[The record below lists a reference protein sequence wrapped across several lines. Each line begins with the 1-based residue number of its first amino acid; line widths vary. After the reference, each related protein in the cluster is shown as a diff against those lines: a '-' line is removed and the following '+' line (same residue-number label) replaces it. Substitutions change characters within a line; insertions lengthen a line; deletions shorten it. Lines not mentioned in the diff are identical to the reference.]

1 MQSSGR
7 TLQNS
12 HCYWIRQSFQ
22 DKRLIVRNRE
32 YLDRAARNILSLEY
46 FNKILRDVIPPA
58 KVILLKGEAILN
70 AVNENEGPRRLV
82 EIDILIKREDF
93 LFLRSRLSKAG
104 YRFPENIMPSS
115 GVGYIN
121 SVMGISG
128 LKSYPAIHLH
138 WHTVNNSFPSY
149 MFASR
154 IDIAEIWREAKPVQ
168 GWPDNILAMA
178 PHHQLIYLSEHGLKH
193 SFEKAKDLRD
203 IYNLITDKK
212 VYPLGLDW
220 ERVASDAKKFNL
232 GRAVYYGLY
241 FTSEILGA
249 KIPQGVLEELKP
261 AKFTSLERRFIKSVS
276 EKRQDADSSYVV
288 YLAMNESVP
297 AKMKF
302 IFRTFFPPR
311 KAMGDMQD
319 IAASKIGPAS
329 YLDRIARGIRAI
341 GRILP

>member
-1 MQSSGR
+1 M
-7 TLQNS
+7 
-12 HCYWIRQSFQ
+12 
-22 DKRLIVRNRE
+22 
-32 YLDRAARNILSLEY
+32 EY
-46 FNKILRDVIPPA
+46 FNKILKDAISPA

-82 EIDILIKREDF
+82 EIDILVKREDF
-93 LFLRSRLSKAG
+93 TFLRSRLSKAG
-104 YRFPENIMPSS
+104 YRFPENITPSS

-121 SVMGISG
+121 SVMGVSG

-154 IDIAEIWREAKPVQ
+154 IDIDEIWREARPVE
-168 GWPDNILAMA
+168 GWPDNILVMA

-193 SFEKAKDLRD
+193 SFERAKDLRD
-203 IYNLITDKK
+203 IYNLITSHTDA
-212 VYPLGLDW
+212 PGW
-220 ERVASDAKKFNL
+220 EKLVSDAKRLNL

-261 AKFTSLERRFIKSVS
+261 GKFTRLERRFIKSVF
-276 EKRQDADSSYVV
+276 EKRQNADSSYVV
-288 YLAMNESVP
+288 YLAMNEGLP
-297 AKMKF
+297 AKIRF

-311 KAMGDMQD
+311 EAMGDMQD
-319 IAASKIGPAS
+319 IASSKVSPAH
-329 YLDRIARGIRAI
+329 YLGRIARGIKAI

>member
-1 MQSSGR
+1 MLQGSGR
-7 TLQNS
+7 NLQPRLAK
-12 HCYWIRQSFQ
+12 HLRQGQQ
-22 DKRLIVRNRE
+22 DYHHIVRDRE

-46 FNKILRDVIPPA
+46 FNKMLKDTISPA

-82 EIDILIKREDF
+82 EIDILIKRED
-93 LFLRSRLSKAG
+93 LFLLISRLSKAG
-104 YRFPENIMPSS
+104 YRFPENITPSS

-121 SVMGISG
+121 SVMGVSG
-128 LKSYPAIHLH
+128 LKAYPAIHLH

-154 IDIAEIWREAKPVQ
+154 IDIAGIWREARPVE
-168 GWPDNILAMA
+168 GYPDNLLVMA

-193 SFEKAKDLRD
+193 SFERAKDLRD
-203 IYNLITDKK
+203 IYNLITDRADA
-212 VYPLGLDW
+212 LDW
-220 ERVASDAKKFNL
+220 KRLVSDAKRFNL

-261 AKFTSLERRFIKSVS
+261 AKFASLERRFMKSVL

-288 YLAMNESVP
+288 YLAMNEGAP
-297 AKMKF
+297 EKMKF

-311 KAMGDMQD
+311 EAMGNMRD
-319 IAASKIGPAS
+319 IAASKVGLTH
-329 YLDRIARGIRAI
+329 YLGRIARGIQTI